1 MVAGSLSLVPGNW
14 DQRPCLMISA
24 AADAADMRQA
34 GPVGGRW
41 SAETARLSRPVIE
54 QLVRAAAAAP
64 SMHNTQP
71 WRFRVTDAG
80 RAIELRADP
89 ARQLPHGDPSGRAMH
104 IACGAALFNLRL
116 AAGVAGWQAVVRLLP
131 DPGAPLLLATVRLG
145 GHYRAGDLEHDL
157 HAAIGERRTN
167 RLPFSDQPVPADG
180 RAGMTG
186 AAGAGGAIW
195 HTLARSE
202 RVGVPQLAA
211 DAERA

>member
-1 MVAGSLSLVPGNW
+1 MAAEGLPLVPGSW

-24 AADAADMRQA
+24 TANAAGMRQA
-34 GPVGGRW
+34 GPAGGEW
-41 SAETARLSRPVIE
+41 SGETARLSRPVIE

-89 ARQLPHGDPSGRAMH
+89 ARQLPSVDPGGQAMH

-131 DPGAPLLLATVRLG
+131 DPGAPLLL
-145 GHYRAGDLEHDL
+145 
-157 HAAIGERRTN
+157 
-167 RLPFSDQPVPADG
+167 PP
-180 RAGMTG
+180 
-186 AAGAGGAIW
+186 
-195 HTLARSE
+195 
-202 RVGVPQLAA
+202 
-211 DAERA
+211 